1 MKLQAQSSLLLCK
14 ALQKAA
20 KCIDGKATITALSNV
35 LLTQRKEDGKFFFVA
50 GTTDSELVIPA
61 PLSVV
66 DGVFKEDAVLPITS
80 ILSLLLTLPSD
91 CVVTMDLSQDA
102 NRTMNIEYCT
112 QNGDRVKKGIVGM
125 SYFGAEDFP
134 RTDQMDHANLHISL
148 PMTTFKN
155 VLSHAGKFV
164 SDSELRP
171 VMKCLCID
179 VAEDRSEVV
188 FVATSGHILV
198 KITHTNNPETG
209 GSDFF
214 REGTPGNILVHNAY
228 FKTLSAFDDCENI
241 DIESNENLIRFTS
254 DEITYVCRSV
264 DGKFPNYNSVIPRNP
279 YSIVVNKRELT
290 SVVKRVALF
299 SSESSNQIVLKKNG
313 MFLDVSAQDV
323 DFGQHAHDQ
332 VLINDSTCQEN
343 FRIGFKASSLL
354 DTLAV
359 IPSDTICLHLADP
372 SRAGVITADDP
383 SPRVLTLLMPMIIET
398 VFQE

>member
-1 MKLQAQSSLLLCK
+1 MKLQAQSSLSLRQ

-20 KCIDGKATITALSNV
+20 KCIDGKATIMALSNA
-35 LLTQRKEDGKFFFVA
+35 LLTQRKEDGKFFFVT

-61 PLSVV
+61 PLSIV
-66 DGVFKEDAVLPITS
+66 DGDFKEDAALPITS
-80 ILSLLLTLPSD
+80 ILSLLSTLPSD

-112 QNGDRVKKGIVGM
+112 QNGDRVKKGNVSM
-125 SYFGAEDFP
+125 SYFSAEDFP
-134 RTDQMDHANLHISL
+134 RTAQLDHVNLHISL
-148 PMTTFKN
+148 PMTTLKN

-198 KITHTNNPETG
+198 KLTHTNNPETG
-209 GSDFF
+209 GSNFF

-254 DEITYVCRSV
+254 GDITYVCKSV
-264 DGKFPNYNSVIPRNP
+264 DGKYPNYNSVIPRNNP
-279 YSIVVNKRELT
+279 YSIVVDKRELA
-290 SVVKRVALF
+290 SVVKRVAIF
-299 SSESSNQIVLKKNG
+299 SSENSNQVVLKKDG
-313 MFLDVSAQDV
+313 MFLDVSAKDV
-323 DFGQHAHDQ
+323 DLGQHANDQ
-332 VLINDSTCQEN
+332 VLINDGTCQEN
-343 FRIGFKASSLL
+343 LRIGFKASSLL

-359 IPSDTICLHLADP
+359 IPSDTICLHLAGP
-372 SRAGVITADDP
+372 SRAGVITANDP
-383 SPRVLTLLMPMIIET
+383 SPRVLTILMPMLIEG
-398 VFQE
+398 